1 MLTQFA
7 FPQEGS
13 FTIHPS
19 HMAVCKPS
27 NVNDEDIID
36 GQPLIGRP
44 LDEPTSSS
52 SLIYRIRLAE
62 LCRTML
68 DRDRAYALH
77 PEAMDHK
84 SIMEID
90 AKFRIYLRELPDFFS
105 MDSRR
110 LQNVPPPDPRRNH
123 SIVVQRYTLNLM
135 LHRHLCKLHLPYL
148 ARGSVEPAYAY
159 SRDACLIAARMIIET
174 ERHLK
179 LEDLPFSATRL
190 RSIIVLRSVFLAS
203 IALVLDACL
212 KENTEQTAINESH
225 LVEAW
230 RIMDEAKDHSPIGG
244 KLLELSVQVLRRHSP
259 NHPAL
264 AGFTMQ
270 PPTMPMTP
278 DSAGREEQKRA
289 TGFPSVIPEPDASYL
304 DPQWQALEGRM
315 DLNTIDW
322 DKLFY
327 GLDAPFI

>member
-1 MLTQFA
+1 
-7 FPQEGS
+7 
-13 FTIHPS
+13 
-19 HMAVCKPS
+19 
-27 NVNDEDIID
+27 
-36 GQPLIGRP
+36 
-44 LDEPTSSS
+44 
-52 SLIYRIRLAE
+52 
-62 LCRTML
+62 
-68 DRDRAYALH
+68 
-77 PEAMDHK
+77 
-84 SIMEID
+84 
-90 AKFRIYLRELPDFFS
+90 
-105 MDSRR
+105 
-110 LQNVPPPDPRRNH
+110 
-123 SIVVQRYTLNLM
+123 
-135 LHRHLCKLHLPYL
+135 
-148 ARGSVEPAYAY
+148 
-159 SRDACLIAARMIIET
+159 MIIET